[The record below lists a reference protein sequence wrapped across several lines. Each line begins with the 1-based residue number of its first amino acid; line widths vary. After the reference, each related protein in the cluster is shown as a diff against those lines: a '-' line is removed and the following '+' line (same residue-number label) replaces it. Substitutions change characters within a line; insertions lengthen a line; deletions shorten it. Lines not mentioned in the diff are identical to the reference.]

1 MVAKSIDLVVQLRL
15 DRKTGH
21 RRVQSIF
28 EVTGLEGNVISG
40 NDLWLLD
47 PATGKLT
54 WTGIRPRCLARFA
67 AEGIAYDLPSELP
80 A

>member
-1 MVAKSIDLVVQLRL
+1 VVQLRL
-15 DRKTGH
+15 DRKTGR

-47 PATGKLT
+47 PATGTLT